1 MTSHGIH
8 NVANTLM
15 NCCYNAGQPCC
26 AQYNEDAQWYRATI
40 LAIELQPN
48 TRRKLLKIQYV
59 DYGNI
64 ERQPL
69 DR

>member
-1 MTSHGIH
+1 MTSHSIH
-8 NVANTLM
+8 NVANTVM

-26 AQYNEDAQWYRATI
+26 AQYTEDAQWYRATV
-40 LAIELQPN
+40 LAIESIN
-48 TRRKLLKIQYV
+48 TRKKLLKIQYV

-64 ERQPL
+64 ESQPS